1 MCVLAA
7 RAMICTQEK
16 TWQLLW
22 LHRIPL
28 NIGDGNPS
36 HPNPRQ
42 IKERRVIRRIYKESC
57 GCDKVH

>member
-16 TWQLLW
+16 TRQLPW
-22 LHRIPL
+22 LQTVPL

-36 HPNPRQ
+36 YPNARQ
-42 IKERRVIRRIYKESC
+42 IKERRVIRYIYKESC
-57 GCDKVH
+57 GCDKVN